1 MARIG
6 KSASL
11 AGTKPTGNYERILNQ
26 IDDVS
31 RDPQNEKSRLFDFH
45 DQQNNPIKQTHGQEL
60 FGDG

>member
-31 RDPQNEKSRLFDFH
+31 RDPQNEQRGLLNF
-45 DQQNNPIKQTHGQEL
+45 QN
-60 FGDG
+60 

>member
-11 AGTKPTGNYERILNQ
+11 AGTKIPGNYERILNQ

-31 RDPQNEKSRLFDFH
+31 RDPQNEQRGLFDFQ
-45 DQQNNPIKQTHGQEL
+45 DQQNNSIKQTHNQEL
-60 FGDG
+60 FGDD